1 MKHFNHYYFGQCG
14 STIIYQIVFEGV
26 GLDVLPLRVI
36 NYLEKINTHSKTEFR
51 LMDCHAVKELLGKGN
66 ISIFEVSIEE
76 FNNSF
81 PNENPKLKSETKSNF
96 YNIH

>member
-51 LMDCHAVKELLGKGN
+51 LMD
-66 ISIFEVSIEE
+66 
-76 FNNSF
+76 
-81 PNENPKLKSETKSNF
+81 
-96 YNIH
+96 